1 MSVPAHYI
9 TVAEAARRLDRSLE
23 TVRRLCNTGQ
33 LTGVKT
39 YNAWWVDPASVAE
52 RAEFQATKS
61 NPKMSDR
68 AARGNIPAASQ
79 LQIHPPAPPADAR
92 ERLAQVIANATTALY
107 IPLEGK
113 PKIIRRKCRG

>member
-9 TVAEAARRLDRSLE
+9 TVAEAAARLDRSLE

-52 RAEFQATKS
+52 RAAFQATKS
-61 NPKMSDR
+61 DPKMSDR
-68 AARGNIPAASQ
+68 AARGTIPTASQ
-79 LQIHPPAPPADAR
+79 FQIHPPAPPADAR
-92 ERLAQVIANATTALY
+92 QRLADIIANATTAVY
-107 IPLEGK
+107 IDLQGK
-113 PKIIRRKCRG
+113 QQIIRRQRGE